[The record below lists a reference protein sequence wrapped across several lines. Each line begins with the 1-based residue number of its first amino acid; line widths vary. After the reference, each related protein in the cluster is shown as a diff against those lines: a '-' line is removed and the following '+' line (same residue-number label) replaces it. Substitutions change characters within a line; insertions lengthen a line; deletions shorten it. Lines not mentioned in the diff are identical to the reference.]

1 MKNLLF
7 VIFLLFMVSGCT
19 QKEIVTTKYYENFS
33 KDDVLLA
40 AKRAFLITQGEEYV
54 VDSYRDRLEVTKIG
68 LFYHLVGNKIVIKE
82 YLLNVEEDDLGVN
95 AKMTIIGSYDM
106 DKKGKYYVDTNE
118 HNFIWDKIDFFL
130 NQSDALYIDANHYTK
145 NTPLNDSYKVN
156 IGGYYS
162 DKVIVSSKKEKQNQ
176 EFENGMIN
184 PENKTIESSTIIQ
197 EDSLQ
202 VEEIGHDDI

>member
-1 MKNLLF
+1 MKNLLL
-7 VIFLLFMVSGCT
+7 VLFLLFMISGCS

-40 AKRAFLITQGEEYV
+40 GKRAFLITQGEEFI
-54 VDSYRDRLEVTKIG
+54 VDSYRNRLEVTKIG

-82 YLLNVEEDDLGVN
+82 YVLNVEEDDLGVL

-118 HNFIWDKIDFFL
+118 HDFIWDKMDFFL
-130 NQSDALYIDANHYTK
+130 NESDKLYIDAHHYTK

-156 IGGYYS
+156 IGGYYN
-162 DKVIVSSKKEKQNQ
+162 DKLISSSKKEKQNQ
-176 EFENGMIN
+176 EFENGMLN
-184 PENKTIESSTIIQ
+184 DENKTIESSSIIQ
-197 EDSLQ
+197 EDDLQ

>member
-1 MKNLLF
+1 MKNLVF

-68 LFYHLVGNKIVIKE
+68 LFYHLVGNKIIIKE

-118 HNFIWDKIDFFL
+118 HNFIWEKIAFFL
-130 NQSDALYIDANHYTK
+130 NQTDALYLDANHYTN
-145 NTPLNDSYKVN
+145 NTPLNDSFKVN

-162 DKVIVSSKKEKQNQ
+162 DKVISSSKKEKQNQ

-184 PENKTIESSTIIQ
+184 PENKTIEVSTIIQ